1 MIARIWHG
9 MTPADKADDY
19 VDYLNRSG
27 VPGLRS
33 TDGNQGVYTL
43 RRVDGETAHFLMLS
57 LWDSVASIKTFA
69 GNDYEKARYY
79 PEDSDFLLEFE
90 EHVTHYEVMDS

>member
-1 MIARIWHG
+1 
-9 MTPADKADDY
+9 
-19 VDYLNRSG
+19 
-27 VPGLRS
+27 
-33 TDGNQGVYTL
+33 VYTL
-43 RRVDGETAHFLMLS
+43 RRIDGETAHFLMLS

-79 PEDSDFLLEFE
+79 PEDRDFLLEFE